1 MFSFANFLINL
12 SRRKKLF
19 VLVIADLCIAFF
31 CWVVFGPPL
40 SLLIATNFQTS
51 LLELIYTNYI
61 SFLIPFSLAFFYLYL
76 SGFYRS
82 LMKFFDSKDSIFR
95 AMIGAFIFGFSWG
108 SVYLAQYEVIRTD
121 YLTTVLLQ
129 SLLLSSVLYAFLQIS
144 RDIARL
150 IIYPSK
156 EKLNAS
162 PVLIYGA
169 GAAGNEL
176 YQSIKNNPKIR
187 IIGFYDNSFKLKGA
201 NINNIKIY
209 GKPKHIKQLS
219 EKHRGLEIYLAI
231 PSLDIHERRKI
242 ISSLEK
248 FKVAVRSM
256 PALHEVVAD
265 HKKMAEIQDLSIDDV
280 LPRSRVN
287 KSNISFEGMS
297 IMISGAGGSIG
308 SEIVKQ
314 TLAGKPRK
322 IVLFEISEI
331 NLYSV
336 ESEVIAIK
344 NANNINTEIIGILG
358 DIKDTNRVENIID
371 THDVSYIYHAA
382 AYKHVPIV
390 EYYEN
395 ITEGIKNN
403 VFGTKSICEA
413 AKNKKVKKV
422 VVISTDKAVR
432 PTNIM
437 GASKR
442 LAELCIQ
449 AISDSSKN
457 IKTKTSIVRFG
468 NVIGSSGSVI
478 PKFKKQIRNG
488 GPVTLT
494 HPDVTRF
501 FMSIPEA
508 AQLVIQASGISKG
521 NDLFVLDMGKP
532 IIIRDLIKQIIKLSG
547 LSIKDSNN
555 PNGDIEITVTGLRS
569 GEKLF
574 EELLLGDNP
583 TKTPHPKIHK
593 VEDPFLS
600 WELIKKDIDQL
611 EYFLE
616 KNKINKILKILKK
629 LVTGF
634 TPSNNVI
641 NLSKK

>member
-1 MFSFANFLINL
+1 MSSFANFLINL

-51 LLELIYTNYI
+51 LLGLIYTNYI
-61 SFLIPFSLAFFYLYL
+61 SFLVPFSLAFFYLYL

-108 SVYLAQYEVIRTD
+108 GVYLAQYEVIRTD

-144 RDIARL
+144 RDFARL

-156 EKLNAS
+156 EKLNAR

-201 NINNIKIY
+201 DINNIKIY
-209 GKPKHIKQLS
+209 GKPKQIKKLS
-219 EKHRGLEIYLAI
+219 EKYRGLEIYLAI

-287 KSNISFEGMS
+287 KSNVSFEGMS

-314 TLAGKPRK
+314 ALAGKPRK

-331 NLYSV
+331 NLYSI
-336 ESEVIAIK
+336 ESEVVALK

-395 ITEGIKNN
+395 VTEGIKNN

-413 AKNKKVKKV
+413 AKNKQVKKV

-432 PTNIM
+432 PTNVM

-442 LAELCIQ
+442 FAEMVVQ
-449 AISDSSKN
+449 AFDKN
-457 IKTKTSIVRFG
+457 SEYTKFCMVRFG
-468 NVIGSSGSVI
+468 NVINSSGSVI
-478 PKFKKQIRNG
+478 PLFRKQISDG
-488 GPVTLT
+488 GPVTIT
-494 HPDVTRF
+494 HKEVTRF
-501 FMSIPEA
+501 FMTISEA
-508 AQLVIQASGISKG
+508 SSLVIQAGEYADGGEVFI
-521 NDLFVLDMGKP
+521 LDMGEQVK
-532 IIIRDLIKQIIKLSG
+532 IIDVAKRLIYLSG
-547 LSIKDSNN
+547 RNVSYENDGEGVEIK
-555 PNGDIEITVTGLRS
+555 EVGLRP
-569 GEKLF
+569 GEKLY
-574 EELLLGDNP
+574 EELLISGKELS
-583 TKTPHPKIHK
+583 TPNEKIFK
-593 VEDPFLS
+593 SIESFPDDDILATAINDMEVAIQSND
-600 WELIKKDIDQL
+600 IKKA
-611 EYFLE
+611 
-616 KNKINKILKILKK
+616 KNILKNH
-629 LVTGF
+629 VEGF
-634 TPSNNVI
+634 KEV
-641 NLSKK
+641 

>member
-1 MFSFANFLINL
+1 MSSFANFLINL

-19 VLVIADLCIAFF
+19 VLVIVDLCIAFF

-51 LLELIYTNYI
+51 LLGLIYTNYI
-61 SFLIPFSLAFFYLYL
+61 SFLVPFSLAFFYLYL

-108 SVYLAQYEVIRTD
+108 GVYLAQYEVIRTD

-144 RDIARL
+144 RDFARL

-156 EKLNAS
+156 EKLNAR

-201 NINNIKIY
+201 DINNIKIY
-209 GKPKHIKQLS
+209 GKPKQIKKLS
-219 EKHRGLEIYLAI
+219 EKYRGLEIYLAI

-287 KSNISFEGMS
+287 KSNVSFEGMS

-314 TLAGKPRK
+314 ALAGKPRK

-331 NLYSV
+331 NLYSI
-336 ESEVIAIK
+336 ESEVVALK

-395 ITEGIKNN
+395 VTEGIKNN

-413 AKNKKVKKV
+413 AKNKQVKKV

-432 PTNIM
+432 PTNVM

-442 LAELCIQ
+442 FAEMVVQ
-449 AISDSSKN
+449 AFDKN
-457 IKTKTSIVRFG
+457 SEYTKFCMVRFG
-468 NVIGSSGSVI
+468 NVINSSGSVI
-478 PKFKKQIRNG
+478 PLFRKQISDG
-488 GPVTLT
+488 GPVTIT
-494 HPDVTRF
+494 HKEVTRF
-501 FMSIPEA
+501 FMTISEA
-508 AQLVIQASGISKG
+508 SSLVIQAGEYADGGEVFI
-521 NDLFVLDMGKP
+521 LDMGEQVK
-532 IIIRDLIKQIIKLSG
+532 IIDVAKRLIYLSG
-547 LSIKDSNN
+547 RNVSYENDGEGVEIK
-555 PNGDIEITVTGLRS
+555 EVGLRP
-569 GEKLF
+569 GEKLY
-574 EELLLGDNP
+574 EELLISGKELS
-583 TKTPHPKIHK
+583 TPNEKIFK
-593 VEDPFLS
+593 SIESFPDDDILATAINDMEVAIQSND
-600 WELIKKDIDQL
+600 IKKA
-611 EYFLE
+611 
-616 KNKINKILKILKK
+616 KNILKNH
-629 LVTGF
+629 VEGF
-634 TPSNNVI
+634 KEV
-641 NLSKK
+641 